1 MHVVI
6 SVRPQEIVHDAAY
19 RQLIATKAVPRRTR
33 KIPCCQES
41 AGCSKVLL
49 KRTTIQQPRKSRPFF
64 DNLYNRNVRDV
75 DT

>member
-1 MHVVI
+1 MHVAI
-6 SVRPQEIVHDAAY
+6 SVWPQERIHNAAY
-19 RQLIATKAVPRRTR
+19 RHLATKAVSIRTR

-49 KRTTIQQPRKSRPFF
+49 KRTAIQQPRKSRPFF